1 MEIAY
6 NTDNYRLYEIDANGE
21 DEGDG
26 DDVDDVYADGGDDG
40 GPGFSTDINDYSII
54 ELLELLELSNNPNKS
69 EIINKIR
76 FVSSRFKSS
85 EIVDFFNQ
93 VETKI
98 LSAYDNIEIEGYPIQ
113 DVHGDGNNNDIIG
126 IDNDDCSNMPFDIVN
141 SLDILN
147 NIDNLG
153 EKITLNTGETDEY
166 DSLNLNRNTV
176 DIDTTIDNINTK
188 SVEKTYIFNDVSLAQ
203 INSTNTILRYSPENT
218 IQNVSKLQLSSILFT
233 KPYTFSLYNGNTRF
247 YITDGSGG
255 TGNRF
260 LVELPD
266 DIKYLMNRDDLIT
279 VVSIM
284 NSYFLDFSGSP
295 GADRFLSYI
304 KIRIIEGTGIDRL
317 EFSLNSG
324 ASVISNDFSIIF
336 DHDDFRQCHIISG
349 IGNSNSNSN
358 SNNNGNSNG
367 NSIKDTP
374 KYLGTILGFGN
385 GNTSAIYSGS
395 INLPIRGG
403 KQVQYD
409 TGELYISLNDN
420 TLNFVEQYTIMN
432 LNFTDNNIIAYVNK
446 DDIDM
451 VGAREYNKNFTTIT
465 IDEPIREYNGHINLL
480 YFEIKILDTNGALQQ
495 IPIEDNNNFHIKLAI
510 TRSIAV

>member
-6 NTDNYRLYEIDANGE
+6 NTDNYRLYEIDDDGDEEYVDADEYAN
-21 DEGDG
+21 DEVDADSDGDG
-26 DDVDDVYADGGDDG
+26 GL
-40 GPGFSTDINDYSII
+40 GFSTDINDYSIR

-113 DVHGDGNNNDIIG
+113 DGDGDRDRDGDDIIG

-153 EKITLNTGETDEY
+153 EKITLNTGETGEY
-166 DSLNLNRNTV
+166 DSLNLNRNAV

-203 INSTNTILRYSPENT
+203 INSTNTILRYSPENI
-218 IQNVSKLQLSSILFT
+218 IQNVSKLQLSSISFP

-266 DIKYLMNRDDLIT
+266 DIKYLMNRDDLTT

-284 NSYFLDFSGSP
+284 NSYFLDFSGST

-304 KIRIIEGTGIDRL
+304 EIGIIEGTGRDRL

-324 ASVISNDFSIIF
+324 ASVISSSFSIIF

-349 IGNSNSNSN
+349 IGNSNSV
-358 SNNNGNSNG
+358 
-367 NSIKDTP
+367 KDTP

-385 GNTSAIYSGS
+385 GSGSGIYSGS

-403 KQVQYD
+403 KPVQYD

-420 TLNFVEQYTIMN
+420 TLNFVEQYTIIN
-432 LNFTDNNIIAYVNK
+432 RNFTDKNIIAYVNNS
-446 DDIDM
+446 DIDIDM
-451 VGAREYNKNFTTIT
+451 VGAREYNKIFTTIT
-465 IDEPIREYNGHINLL
+465 IDKPIREYNGHINLL
-480 YFEIKILDTNGALQQ
+480 YFEIKILDTKGVLQQ